1 MLFVFGYFIRLDL
14 VPTASVFCASI
25 SFLLFVCGPVLIPTV
40 SLFSLSVSFSLS
52 VCGPVLCLFFFMRGP
67 FLLIPAASVFCLSVS
82 LLLLSVH
89 GPILLVIPTVSVFC
103 MSLFHCLCVDLFS
116 VSFSLCMD
124 LFFSVL
130 LHLCFLCPS
139 LFLSF
144 LSACGLVFFL
154 IPTASVFCLCISFLL
169 PVFCASSL

>member
-1 MLFVFGYFIRLDL
+1 MLFVFRSFIRLDL
-14 VPTASVFCASI
+14 VPTASVFCASSLFCLCVDPF
-25 SFLLFVCGPVLIPTV
+25 SFLLCLCFVCL
-40 SLFSLSVSFSLS
+40 SLFHCLCVDLFSVSFSLCVDPFFS
-52 VCGPVLCLFFFMRGP
+52 YLLRLCFVCPSLF
-67 FLLIPAASVFCLSVS
+67 
-82 LLLLSVH
+82 LLLSVR
-89 GPILLVIPTVSVFC
+89 GPILVVIPTVTVFC
-103 MSLFHCLCVDLFS
+103 TSLFHCLCVDLFS

-144 LSACGLVFFL
+144 LSACGIVFFL